1 MKTATFH
8 TQQSPQAMP
17 HWLRRTCHA
26 LWLINI
32 VGLPFVALAV
42 FFFSLA
48 TAHAETTRSPL
59 VTMDEVKSGTLLL
72 KSSEAGHYIEAPR
85 VATDVDIVVSG
96 PTARARIT
104 QIFTNPSNGWVEA
117 IYAYPLPE
125 DSAVHALKMVVGKRV
140 IVGDIKEKKEAKA
153 IYETAKASGQKT
165 SLVEQLRPNLF
176 TNSVANIGPHE
187 QVVVQIDY
195 QEPVRLSGDEF
206 SLRVPLVVAP
216 RYNPA
221 PITQTADLAADGSG
235 WGTSADPVPDRDKI
249 TSPVLDPRINA
260 PVNAVS
266 IKVRLQAGFALGD
279 VKSHHH
285 AVNTETIDAQTQ
297 VISLAGDNHADRDF
311 ELTWKP
317 QNAKAPAV
325 GLFRETVGK
334 NDYALAY
341 VTPPVIEQKQ
351 EQRPREIV
359 FVIDNSGSMGG
370 TSMNQAKASLDYAL
384 SRLKPADRFNVIRFD
399 DTMTPLFQDTVSAD
413 PENVSTAREFVGNLE
428 ASGGTEML
436 APLEAALHD
445 QRPNDQNFVRQIVF
459 LTDGAIGNEQQ
470 LLDTIAAKL
479 GRSRVFMVGIGSAPN
494 NYLMNRAAELG
505 RGTFTSIGST
515 DQVDERMRNLFA
527 KLESPVITNLSATF
541 SSGKADVTPAILP
554 DLYRGEP
561 LVIAAKLGSLSGTLT
576 VKGLIGTQPWEV
588 TLPVAKAA
596 EGEGLSKLW
605 ARRKISDAE
614 VESTLGKISRED
626 ADKRILKLAL
636 ENSLVSRLT
645 SLVAVDKEPSRSQ
658 DKPLT
663 RADVP
668 LNLPAGWDF
677 DKVFGEQ
684 TTRKANLEQNSDVQ
698 LAKLVESKKPVVQ
711 QAQADQLP
719 LPQTATDAELRMIAG
734 LMMLLASAGLLFFSR
749 KIVRNPS

>member
-17 HWLRRTCHA
+17 HWLRRTCQA

-32 VGLPFVALAV
+32 VGLPFIALAI
-42 FFFSLA
+42 FFFSLV
-48 TAHAETTRSPL
+48 TAHAEPAQSPL
-59 VTMDEVKSGTLLL
+59 VTLDDVKSGTLLL
-72 KSSEAGHYIEAPR
+72 KSAEAGRYVEAPR

-117 IYAYPLPE
+117 VYAYPLPE

-153 IYETAKASGQKT
+153 IYETAKASGRKA
-165 SLVEQLRPNLF
+165 SLIEQQRPNLF

-235 WGTSADPVPDRDKI
+235 WGTTADPVADRSKI
-249 TSPVLDPRINA
+249 TPPVLDPRVNA
-260 PVNAVS
+260 PVNPVS
-266 IKVRLQAGFALGD
+266 IKVRLQAGFALGE

-297 VISLAGDNHADRDF
+297 VIALAGDNHADRDF

-334 NDYALAY
+334 HDYALAY
-341 VTPPVIEQKQ
+341 VTPPVAQQKQ

-399 DTMTPLFQDTVSAD
+399 DTMTALFQDTVAAD
-413 PENVSTAREFVGNLE
+413 RENVSTAREFVGDLE

-436 APLEAALHD
+436 APLEAALND
-445 QRPNDQNFVRQIVF
+445 RRPNDQSFVRQVVF

-470 LLDTIAAKL
+470 LLDTIAARL

-515 DQVDERMRNLFA
+515 DQVDERMRSLFA

-541 SSGKADVTPAILP
+541 SAGNADVTPAILP

-561 LVIAAKLGSLSGTLT
+561 LVIAARLGSLSGTLT
-576 VKGLIGTQPWEV
+576 VKGMIGTQPWEV

-614 VESTLGKISRED
+614 VESTLGKISRDE

-645 SLVAVDKEPSRSQ
+645 SLVAVDKTPSRAQ

-684 TTRKANLEQNSDVQ
+684 ASRKAGLDNGSDIQ
-698 LAKLVESKKPVVQ
+698 LAKLAAGKKPVIQ
-711 QAQADQLP
+711 QAPADELP

-734 LMMLLASAGLLFFSR
+734 LMLLLASAGLFFITR
-749 KIVRNPS
+749 KTRGNA

>member
-1 MKTATFH
+1 
-8 TQQSPQAMP
+8 MP

-32 VGLPFVALAV
+32 VGLPFIALAV
-42 FFFSLA
+42 FFFSLL
-48 TAHAETTRSPL
+48 TAHAETNQSPL

-72 KSSEAGHYIEAPR
+72 KSSEAGRYIEAPR

-117 IYAYPLPE
+117 VYAYPLPE

-140 IVGDIKEKKEAKA
+140 IIGDIKEKKEAKA
-153 IYETAKASGQKT
+153 IYETAKASGQKA
-165 SLVEQLRPNLF
+165 SLVEQERPNLF

-195 QEPVRLSGDEF
+195 QEPIRLSGDEF

-216 RYNPA
+216 RYNLA
-221 PITQTADLAADGSG
+221 PITQTADLATDGSG

-260 PVNAVS
+260 PVNPVS

-384 SRLKPADRFNVIRFD
+384 SRLKSADRFNVIRFD
-399 DTMTPLFQDTVSAD
+399 DTMTSLFQDTVTANRD
-413 PENVSTAREFVGNLE
+413 NVSTAREFVGDLE

-436 APLEAALHD
+436 APLEAALND
-445 QRPNDQNFVRQIVF
+445 QRPNDQSFVRQIVF

-515 DQVDERMRNLFA
+515 DQVDERMHTLFA

-541 SSGKADVTPAILP
+541 SAGNADVTPAILP

-576 VKGLIGTQPWEV
+576 VKGMIGTQPWEV

-596 EGEGLSKLW
+596 GGEGLSKLW

-614 VESTLGKISRED
+614 VESTLGKISREE

-645 SLVAVDKEPSRSQ
+645 SLVAVDKNPSRSQ

-684 TTRKANLEQNSDVQ
+684 TTRKAALEKASDVQ

-711 QAQADQLP
+711 QAPTNQLP

-734 LMMLLASAGLLFFSR
+734 LMMLLASAGLFFFTR
-749 KIVRNPS
+749 KTARNPS

>member
-1 MKTATFH
+1 MKTVSLSP
-8 TQQSPQAMP
+8 SPQP
-17 HWLRRTCHA
+17 LPSWLRYTCQA
-26 LWLINI
+26 VWLINI
-32 VGLPFVALAV
+32 VVLPLVALLAV
-42 FFFSLA
+42 LLA
-48 TAHAETTRSPL
+48 GPARAETAQSPL
-59 VTMDEVKSGTLLL
+59 VSMDEVKSGTLLL
-72 KSSEAGHYIEAPR
+72 KSSEAGRYIEATR
-85 VATDVDIVVSG
+85 VATDVDIIVSG

-117 IYAYPLPE
+117 VYAYPLPE
-125 DSAVHALKMVVGKRV
+125 ESAVHALKMVVGKRV
-140 IVGDIKEKKEAKA
+140 IIGDIKEKKEAKA
-153 IYETAKASGQKT
+153 IYETAKAAGQKA
-165 SLVEQLRPNLF
+165 SLVEQERPNLF

-216 RYNPA
+216 RYNPN

-235 WGTSADPVPDRDKI
+235 WGTTADPVPDRDKI
-249 TSPVLDPRINA
+249 TPSVLDPRINA
-260 PVNAVS
+260 PVNPVT
-266 IKVRLQAGFALGD
+266 IKVRLQAGFALGE
-279 VKSHHH
+279 VKSPHHSIR
-285 AVNTETIDAQTQ
+285 TEAFDAQTQ
-297 VISLAGDNHADRDF
+297 IVALTGENHADRDF
-311 ELTWKP
+311 ELIWKP
-317 QNAKAPAV
+317 QNSKAPAV
-325 GLFRETVGK
+325 GLFRETIGK

-341 VTPPVIEQKQ
+341 VTPPVVEQKQ
-351 EQRPREIV
+351 EERPREIV

-370 TSMNQAKASLDYAL
+370 TSMDQAKASLDYAL

-399 DTMTPLFQDTVSAD
+399 DTMTALFQDTVTANRD
-413 PENVSTAREFVGNLE
+413 NVSTAREFVGDLE

-436 APLEAALHD
+436 APLEAALND
-445 QRPNDQNFVRQIVF
+445 KRPNDQAFIRQIVF

-527 KLESPVITNLSATF
+527 KLESPVITNLVATF
-541 SSGKADVTPAILP
+541 SAGNADVTPAILP

-576 VKGLIGTQPWEV
+576 IKGMIGKQPWEV

-596 EGEGLSKLW
+596 DGEGLSKLW

-614 VESTLGKISRED
+614 VESTLGKISREE

-645 SLVAVDKEPSRSQ
+645 SLVAVDKTVTRSQ

-684 TTRKANLEQNSDVQ
+684 TTRRAALESDSNIQ
-698 LAKLVESKKPVVQ
+698 LAKLVQGNKPVAK
-711 QAQADQLP
+711 QAPADELP

-734 LMMLLASAGLLFFSR
+734 LMLLLASAGLFFFTR
-749 KIVRNPS
+749 KTTGKAS

>member
-1 MKTATFH
+1 
-8 TQQSPQAMP
+8 MP
-17 HWLRRTCHA
+17 HWLRRTCQT

-48 TAHAETTRSPL
+48 NAHAETARSPL
-59 VTMDEVKSGTLLL
+59 VTLDEVKSGTLLL
-72 KSSEAGHYIEAPR
+72 KSSDAGRYIEAPR

-117 IYAYPLPE
+117 VYAYPLPE

-140 IVGDIKEKKEAKA
+140 IIGDIKEKKEAKA
-153 IYETAKASGQKT
+153 IYETAKASGQKA
-165 SLVEQLRPNLF
+165 SLVEQQRPNLF

-221 PITQTADLAADGSG
+221 PVTQTADLAADGSG
-235 WGTSADPVPDRDKI
+235 WGTTADPVPDREKI
-249 TSPVLDPRINA
+249 TSPVLDPRVNA
-260 PVNAVS
+260 PVNPVS
-266 IKVRLQAGFALGD
+266 IKVRLQAGFALGE

-285 AVNTETIDAQTQ
+285 PVNIETVDAQTQ
-297 VISLAGDNHADRDF
+297 LISLAGDNHADRDF

-317 QNAKAPAV
+317 QSAKAPAV
-325 GLFRETVGK
+325 GLFRETIGS

-341 VTPPVIEQKQ
+341 ITPPVIEQKQ
-351 EQRPREIV
+351 EERPREIV

-399 DTMTPLFQDTVSAD
+399 DTMTSLFQDTVTAD
-413 PENVSTAREFVGNLE
+413 RNNISTAREFVGNLE
-428 ASGGTEML
+428 AAGGTEML
-436 APLEAALHD
+436 APLEAALD
-445 QRPNDQNFVRQIVF
+445 DRRPNDQAFVRQIVL

-541 SSGKADVTPAILP
+541 SSGNADVTPAILP

-561 LVIAAKLGSLSGTLT
+561 LVIAAKLSSLSGTLT
-576 VKGLIGTQPWEV
+576 VKGMIGSQPWEV

-596 EGEGLSKLW
+596 KGEGLSKLW

-614 VESTLGKISRED
+614 VESTLGKISRDE

-645 SLVAVDKEPSRSQ
+645 SLVAVDKNVSRSQ

-677 DKVFGEQ
+677 DTVFGEQ
-684 TTRKANLEQNSDVQ
+684 TTRKADLENGSDVH
-698 LAKLVESKKPVVQ
+698 LAKLVHSNKPVTIQ
-711 QAQADQLP
+711 PAGEQFP

-734 LMMLLASAGLLFFSR
+734 LLMLLASAGLFFFTR
-749 KIVRNPS
+749 KTGKAS